1 MLNTRKGVEEV
12 KAILEA
18 MDLFNKVSTA
28 KVEELTTETIFPS
41 VYITLDADINE
52 PNGKLANDGTEYNRI
67 LLITLQVHLDLTNE
81 DSLHY
86 LDVRDAIETAIL
98 KDTGI
103 WSNVVDRDV
112 IGSKWDTGQNYP
124 KKQGE
129 IALKL
134 FTRAC
139 VN

>member
-52 PNGKLANDGTEYNRI
+52 PNGKLAMDGTEYNRI

-81 DSLHY
+81 DGLHY

>member
-18 MDLFNKVSTA
+18 MDFFNKVSTA

-52 PNGKLANDGTEYNRI
+52 PNGKLAMDGTEYNRI

>member
-18 MDLFNKVSTA
+18 MDFFNKVSTA

-52 PNGKLANDGTEYNRI
+52 PNGKLAMDGTEYNRI

-98 KDTGI
+98 KDSGI